1 MSIRSKLA
9 AIFHVDT
16 PSPTPQA
23 MSFMEAYGR
32 VIEPIKPNSNGRIKL
47 QGVSWLAR
55 CSDTLLHPLP
65 IDTPIQVIDRVGLTL
80 LVRPLA
86 IPTMSCG
93 TKRSP
98 RYMVSAVASST
109 IEQQPAA

>member
-9 AIFHVDT
+9 AIFHIDT
-16 PSPTPQA
+16 SSLTPQA
-23 MSFMEAYGR
+23 LSFMDAHGR
-32 VIEPIKPNSNGRIKL
+32 VIEPIKPNSTGRIKL

-80 LVRPLA
+80 IVRPLA
-86 IPTMSCG
+86 IPT
-93 TKRSP
+93 
-98 RYMVSAVASST
+98 
-109 IEQQPAA
+109 